1 MISTLFFVIILKS
14 TMFLTSV
21 NVLILMQFIFSTK
34 NNIDQ
39 VRVRMNPLN
48 VIMDELQTDI

>member
-1 MISTLFFVIILKS
+1 MISTLFFVIILKL